1 VEVVGAASDAE
12 DVGVG
17 AGGVLVVWSQRRP
30 APVEEVDF
38 LGGVEG
44 VGAEDVEEEGLRE
57 GDGRRIEVS
66 SAGVGEG
73 FGEGGHQE

>member
-1 VEVVGAASDAE
+1 MEVVGAASDAE

-17 AGGVLVVWSQRRP
+17 AGGVFVVWCQRRP

-44 VGAEDVEEEGLRE
+44 MGAEDVEKEGLRE
-57 GDGRRIEVS
+57 GDGRRVEVS
-66 SAGVGEG
+66 SAGVGEV
-73 FGEGGHQE
+73 FGERGDQE